1 MKKDKEQLIGMFI
14 TLVLV
19 VVIIGQVL
27 VILNGLWMINP
38 MFALI
43 FIVLVACMTCY
54 AVYTSG
60 GYR

>member
-1 MKKDKEQLIGMFI
+1 MRKKDKEHLIGVFI

-19 VVIIGQVL
+19 AVIIGQVL
-27 VILNGLWMINP
+27 VILNGLWIMNP
-38 MFALI
+38 MYALI
-43 FIVLVACMTCY
+43 FIVLVCY